1 MPNKTKGGLNRRDF
15 LTTTAATAAA
25 LAPTAATAQS
35 ADARTWHH
43 SADFVSIGAGVSGLA
58 AAVSALE
65 HGASVI
71 MVDENIDIGGHGMV
85 SGGIVHLGGGHRV
98 QRMHGIEDS
107 AESVYQDWIR
117 PDHPL
122 ARYNDRDI
130 VRAFADENAP
140 TFEWLLD
147 NGVEFHTDAMLGPQ
161 MASSVPRQ
169 VRTRQWP
176 NKDELYTTV
185 ESRRGS
191 GLVRQLEKVARD
203 NGAEI
208 LLRHRMTSIIR
219 DEPPSSSTR
228 GRVLGIEV
236 EHEGQ
241 TLNIRALKGVLIAT
255 GGHTN
260 NIEFRRIF
268 DPRLTEEYAVA
279 GDPYSRKSADGE
291 IAAMALGASLWGT
304 HAQTNEA
311 ERVLQKPEHI
321 GCQYGYSSLR
331 WPADSPIFDR
341 IRASGLTD
349 IDWANAILV
358 TQDGVRFYDETVD
371 SYDFLAACM
380 AAKDGADKRNG
391 GGPIWAI
398 FDSAAVE
405 RQGWDPTPPNV
416 DPDGYFYSAGTIAEL
431 ARRIENEHQ
440 PYPMPAETLEA
451 TVARFNAFADAG
463 VDEDFGKPEPL
474 HRIETPPFYAAW
486 ATPLIHDSYTGLRTN
501 ANSQVVDLQ
510 GEVIEGLYA
519 AGESQG
525 GFNQHG
531 LGRSLVFGR
540 IAGRHA
546 AGS

>member
-1 MPNKTKGGLNRRDF
+1 MPKKKQGGLNRRDF
-15 LTTTAATAAA
+15 LTTTAAGATAAA
-25 LAPTAATAQS
+25 LAPTTAHAQE
-35 ADARTWHH
+35 ADDRTWHH
-43 SADFVSIGAGVSGLA
+43 TADFVSIGAGVSGLA
-58 AAVSALE
+58 AGVSALE

-71 MVDENIDIGGHGMV
+71 LVDENIDIGGHGMV
-85 SGGIVHLGGGHRV
+85 SGGIVHLGGGHSV
-98 QRMHGIEDS
+98 QQMHGVEDS
-107 AESVYQDWIR
+107 NELVYQDWIR

-130 VRAFADENAP
+130 VRAFADENYS
-140 TFEWLLD
+140 TFEWLLE
-147 NGVEFHTDAMLGPQ
+147 NGVQFDTERMLGPQ
-161 MASSVPRQ
+161 MASTVPRQ
-169 VRTRQWP
+169 VRSRQWP

-185 ESRRGS
+185 PSRAGS
-191 GLVRQLEKVARD
+191 GIVRQLEKVARE

-219 DEPPSSSTR
+219 ETPRS

-236 EHEGQ
+236 EHEGE
-241 TLNIRALKGVLIAT
+241 TLNIRATKGVLIAT

-268 DPRLTEEYAVA
+268 DARLTEEYAVA

-304 HAQTNEA
+304 HAQSNEA

-321 GCQYGYSSLR
+321 GCQFGYSSLR
-331 WPADSPIFDR
+331 WPADSPIFDQ

-349 IDWANAILV
+349 VDWANAILV

-405 RQGWDPTPPNV
+405 RQGWDPNPPYV
-416 DPDGYFYSAGTIAEL
+416 DPDGFFFRADSIAEL
-431 ARRIENEHQ
+431 AEKIVNPHQ
-440 PYPMPAETLEA
+440 PYAMPSDKLEA
-451 TVARFNAFADAG
+451 TVARYNSFAEAG
-463 VDEDFGKPEPL
+463 VDEDFGRPL
-474 HRIETPPFYAAW
+474 PLPKIETPPFYAAW
-486 ATPLIHDSYTGLRTN
+486 ATPIVHDSYAGLRTN
-501 ANSQVVDLQ
+501 VNTQVIDLKGQ
-510 GEVIEGLYA
+510 VIDGLYC

-525 GFNQHG
+525 GLSLHG
-531 LGRSLVFGR
+531 LGRCIVFGR

-546 AGS
+546 AQSA

>member
-1 MPNKTKGGLNRRDF
+1 MPKKRQGGLNRRDF
-15 LTTTAATAAA
+15 LSKTAAAGVATAAVV
-25 LAPTAATAQS
+25 PGTAQ
-35 ADARTWHH
+35 AQEDRTWHH
-43 SADFVSIGAGVSGLA
+43 TADFVSIGAGVSGLA

-85 SGGIVHLGGGHRV
+85 SGGIVHLGGGHSV
-98 QRMHGIEDS
+98 QQQNGVEDS
-107 AESVYQDWIR
+107 NELVYQDWIR

-130 VRAFADENAP
+130 VRAFADENYS
-140 TFEWLLD
+140 TFEWLLE
-147 NGVEFHTDAMLGPQ
+147 NGVQFDTGRMLGPQ
-161 MASSVPRQ
+161 MASTVPRQ
-169 VRTRQWP
+169 VRSLQWP

-185 ESRRGS
+185 PSRAGS
-191 GLVRQLEKVARD
+191 GIVRQLEKVARE

-219 DEPPSSSTR
+219 ETQRS

-236 EHEGQ
+236 EHEGE
-241 TLNIRALKGVLIAT
+241 TLNIRGTKGVLIAT

-268 DPRLTEEYAVA
+268 DARLTEEYAVA

-304 HAQTNEA
+304 QAQSNEA

-321 GCQYGYSSLR
+321 GCKYGYSSLR

-349 IDWANAILV
+349 IDWSNAILV
-358 TQDGVRFYDETVD
+358 TQDGARFYDETVD

-398 FDSAAVE
+398 FDQAAVE

-416 DPDGYFYSAGTIAEL
+416 DPDGFFYSADTIAEL

-440 PYPMPAETLEA
+440 PYPMSAEMLEA

-463 VDEDFGKPEPL
+463 VDEDFGKPDPL
-474 HRIETPPFYAAW
+474 HKIETPPFYAAW
-486 ATPLIHDSYTGLRTN
+486 ATPLVHDSYTGLRTN
-501 ANSQVVDLQ
+501 ANAEVVDLQ